1 MLNVQKKKEEEKGF
15 VELNKIM
22 ILDEFEEDVY
32 WLILMFCE
40 ILKFFKV
47 VDLKEI
53 LMELFL
59 WVLLN

>member
-1 MLNVQKKKEEEKGF
+1 M
-15 VELNKIM
+15 ELNKIM
-22 ILDEFEEDVY
+22 ILDKFEEDVY
-32 WLILMFCE
+32 RLILMFCE

-59 WVLLN
+59 WVLLNR

>member
-1 MLNVQKKKEEEKGF
+1 MCRKKEEEENGF